1 MSSAVYSTVL
11 NCLTFVKTTT
21 ITYGQNLARSLK
33 ILPICNSSR
42 FYKRQAIGSRHPN
55 DPTCIGHKVSGN
67 EIVFVFFSLAREMCS
82 GGRIFRCLL
91 LEENTGTGIY
101 GRLPGILPVVRSMA
115 LG

>member
-1 MSSAVYSTVL
+1 MTPHVL
-11 NCLTFVKTTT
+11 GIRYPEMRLF
-21 ITYGQNLARSLK
+21 L
-33 ILPICNSSR
+33 
-42 FYKRQAIGSRHPN
+42 
-55 DPTCIGHKVSGN
+55 
-67 EIVFVFFSLAREMCS
+67 FFSLAREMCS